1 MTQILYSANS
11 FLIAAILLVIAS
23 LVMECGYRLGRK
35 RQLHSGDPIKS
46 QFTAIQGS
54 LLGLVSLLLGFT
66 FNIAIH
72 HYDNRS
78 EAMVEETNAI
88 GTTYLRARSLPDTV
102 RNETLATLGKYVD
115 VRVQC
120 GQSSVAD
127 EASREPLLQEAS
139 QLRIKLWDL
148 AMRSV
153 KDDDR
158 VTTSGLYVQTLNDLI
173 DSYGTRDEI
182 LNRHIPEI
190 VIFLLLITFVL
201 AGGILGYTSGVS
213 GHRPTMA
220 VMGFMVIVVIL
231 VSMIMDLDRPHVGLS
246 RSVKKICWN
255 FSKRSEIHIDRDNRF
270 RSGGKGHGL

>member
-11 FLIAAILLVIAS
+11 LLIAAILFVIAV
-23 LVMECGYRLGRK
+23 LVMEGGYRLGRK

-102 RNETLATLGKYVD
+102 RDETLAALGKYVD

-120 GQSSVAD
+120 NQISVAD

-139 QLRIKLWDL
+139 QLRTKLWDL

-173 DSYGTRDEI
+173 DSYGARDEI
-182 LNRHIPEI
+182 LNRHIPEV

-201 AGGILGYTSGVS
+201 AGGILGYTSGVA

-220 VMGFMVIVVIL
+220 VTGFMVIVVIL
-231 VSMIMDLDRPHVGLS
+231 VCMIMDLDRPRRGFIQVSQKNLLELQE
-246 RSVKKICWN
+246 
-255 FSKRSEIHIDRDNRF
+255 EIRNSH
-270 RSGGKGHGL
+270 